1 MRVAELAEELK
12 VPTDALLAFLR
23 SIGVVVRAGGD
34 RVSEQDAAVVRTKIE
49 RELRAGRKSPV
60 DAMQAAIEESKPS
73 TRRRRRRAD
82 EGPEGTESE
91 GGATDEG
98 APSTTGGAAPEG
110 EAPSA
115 SPASVTVEAALGVD
129 AAAAVEATT
138 PGSSA
143 PTPTDASGVL
153 AAAAPTAEQAAPSS
167 PAAPA
172 APAAEAAPK
181 VAPAAPPAASPVQV
195 SAASG
200 TQPASASTS
209 APKPAAPPRAERAPA
224 QDGSSTPK
232 TPAPAGPEAASGA
245 ASSGAPPVSEAG
257 SSTPAPASA
266 SASVESPGIS
276 TPAVSPPSA
285 RPAGSIP
292 SARATDPNAG
302 KPVPGTAATPAAE
315 EGSADGKV
323 IRRLKPQAARVG
335 GAPAVPVR
343 PTPAAS
349 AGPGG
354 QVRVQAD
361 GYTADGRKKDKKKG
375 KKKGGTDAE
384 VVLDNVQRVMA
395 EIRGGGKKRRKKGNT
410 GPTREEL
417 ESRAEEAR
425 VKSEEEAKTVRVNEF
440 LTVAELSE
448 LIDVSSAQLVGA
460 AFKNLGMMVTINQRL
475 DFDQIEM
482 LLDEFNF
489 KAVREEEY
497 AEDEEVEEV
506 EEEGNLVP
514 RPPVVTVMGHVD
526 HGKTLL
532 LDSIRKT
539 NVVAGESGGITQH
552 IGAYHVNLDDGR
564 AVTFLDTPG
573 HAAFTAMRA
582 RGADITDIV
591 VLMVAA
597 DDSIMPQTVEAISH
611 AKNAGVPLVVAIN
624 KVDLPTANPDRVK
637 QQLLQHEVMVED
649 YGGDVLCAEVSAK
662 TGQGI
667 DDLLEK
673 ILLQSEILEIRA
685 NPDRAAQG
693 AVIESKLDV
702 GKGAVVTVLVQKGTL
717 RVGDSFL
724 CGLYEGRV
732 RAMLDERGRPVRE
745 AGPGIPVQILGSG
758 GVPQAGDTLQAMEAV
773 RAAEISTTR
782 QRLEREKQLR
792 IKDRGLKLGD
802 FAAFMGRG
810 EVSVLPLIVKADV
823 DGSIQAVAD
832 SLEQLSTSEVRVE
845 IIHRAV
851 GAINESDV
859 LLAETAKA
867 VIIGFRVR
875 PDANARALA
884 EQNGVDLRLYEV
896 IYEAVDEVKQALE
909 GLLSPEER
917 ERILGTASVREVFR
931 ITKVGSIAGCYV
943 TSGIMDRKAKA
954 RLIRDGIVVYT
965 GDFASLKRFKDDA
978 REVREGFECGIG
990 IVNFNDLKV
999 GDVIECFLV
1008 EEFARTLAG

>member
-12 VPTDALLAFLR
+12 VPTDALLGLLR
-23 SIGVVVRAGGD
+23 SLGIAARAGGD
-34 RVSEQDAAVVRTKIE
+34 RISEQDAAVVRTKVE
-49 RELRAGRKSPV
+49 RELRAGKKTPL
-60 DAMQAAIEESKPS
+60 DAVVAATEESRPS

-82 EGPEGTESE
+82 EEAEGADSPESSEAETSSE
-91 GGATDEG
+91 GPGIEAQ
-98 APSTTGGAAPEG
+98 APE
-110 EAPSA
+110 AA
-115 SPASVTVEAALGVD
+115 S
-129 AAAAVEATT
+129 
-138 PGSSA
+138 
-143 PTPTDASGVL
+143 
-153 AAAAPTAEQAAPSS
+153 
-167 PAAPA
+167 AAPA
-172 APAAEAAPK
+172 AASPSAPSETASPPSAEEPSK
-181 VAPAAPPAASPVQV
+181 PVAPVENA
-195 SAASG
+195 
-200 TQPASASTS
+200 PASLDEGAGSSATTKSAPSDAPASQKPLPVSGSTPS
-209 APKPAAPPRAERAPA
+209 VAPKPAAAKPVAPVAPSHAPGA
-224 QDGSSTPK
+224 Q
-232 TPAPAGPEAASGA
+232 TPAPSETDTGAAPQDASAGRPTEPQISDSGASAAASGTD
-245 ASSGAPPVSEAG
+245 ASAGQSAPSGE
-257 SSTPAPASA
+257 APATA
-266 SASVESPGIS
+266 ETAPDSASV
-276 TPAVSPPSA
+276 V
-285 RPAGSIP
+285 AGKKAGIP
-292 SARATDPNAG
+292 SARSMDPNA
-302 KPVPGTAATPAAE
+302 PPPAAAGAAPAASE
-315 EGSADGKV
+315 EGSADGRP

-343 PTPAAS
+343 PMPAAS

-354 QVRVQAD
+354 QVRIQAD

-375 KKKGGTDAE
+375 KKKGGVDSD
-384 VVLDNVQRVMA
+384 VVQDNVQRVMA
-395 EIRGGGKKRRKKGNT
+395 EIRGGGGKKRRKKGNT

-417 ESRAEEAR
+417 ENRAEEAR
-425 VKSEEEAKTVRVNEF
+425 VRSEEEAKTVRVNEF

-448 LIDVSSAQLVGA
+448 LIDISSAQLVGA

-475 DFDQIEM
+475 DFDQIEL

-489 KAVREEEY
+489 KAVREEAY
-497 AEDEEVEEV
+497 AEDEV
-506 EEEGNLVP
+506 EEEIEAEVDLMP

-552 IGAYHVNLDDGR
+552 IGAYHVNLEDGR

-591 VLMVAA
+591 ILMVAA
-597 DDSIMPQTVEAISH
+597 DDSIMPQTIEAISH
-611 AKNAGVPLVVAIN
+611 AKNAGVPMVVAIN

-673 ILLQSEILEIRA
+673 ILLQAEILEIKA
-685 NPDRAAQG
+685 NPNRAAQG

-724 CGLYEGRV
+724 CGMYDGRV
-732 RAMLDERGRPVRE
+732 RAMLDERGRPVAE

-758 GVPQAGDTLQAMEAV
+758 GVPQAGDTLQAMDAV
-773 RAAEISTTR
+773 RAAEVSQTR

-867 VIIGFRVR
+867 VVIGFRVR
-875 PDANARALA
+875 PDSNARALA

-896 IYEAVDEVKQALE
+896 IYEAVDEVKLALE
-909 GLLSPEER
+909 GLLSPEQR
-917 ERILGTASVREVFR
+917 ERILGTAEVREVFR
-931 ITKVGSIAGCYV
+931 ISKVGAIAGSYV

-965 GDFASLKRFKDDA
+965 GDFASLKRFKDDV
-978 REVREGFECGIG
+978 REVRDGFECGIG

-999 GDVIECFLV
+999 GDVIECFTV
-1008 EEFARTLAG
+1008 EEFARTLAGSGGGRDN